1 MNGRTDGQG
10 LSKRCVVASKK
21 MEMNELDSRGQFW
34 YERAHF
40 VLPAKWSTL
49 IEVMRDKGLGRKN
62 QDILLRMHYGPE
74 RKKKTSNPYQLKE
87 YNFNFQC

>member
-1 MNGRTDGQG
+1 MEK
-10 LSKRCVVASKK
+10 KRKK
-21 MEMNELDSRGQFW
+21 ENKVMMERNEFDNEGHFW

-74 RKKKTSNPYQLKE
+74 RKKKHLTHIN
-87 YNFNFQC
+87 